1 MPTGP
6 RTVDRLSRRHL
17 ARFWQDVT
25 LPVRGPGW
33 AEGPGDTYTHPL
45 PIIRVPITLSAER
58 RPCGLQG
65 RVVVPRGDGGDAG
78 AGEALRVHERRRE
91 PVLLALLS
99 ALACC
104 WCRPVPA
111 GHSLHQTTPI
121 APRPLCAP
129 TLLSPAHV
137 ALEPKLAVLACHQA
151 WRESLE

>member
-65 RVVVPRGDGGDAG
+65 RVVVPRGVEGVTGVTPVSK
-78 AGEALRVHERRRE
+78 RSHERGE
-91 PVLLALLS
+91 KAFS
-99 ALACC
+99 K
-104 WCRPVPA
+104 
-111 GHSLHQTTPI
+111 
-121 APRPLCAP
+121 APRGGGWG
-129 TLLSPAHV
+129 LLI
-137 ALEPKLAVLACHQA
+137 Q
-151 WRESLE
+151 